1 MKKFVLFSLCYL
13 SVASTFAQLVF
24 KFSNASANKGDIV
37 TVNVSVDNFL
47 KVSATEYSMSY
58 DSSVLEFVD
67 IVNRHID
74 YVGADFGD
82 HKTGPFVFKNGQI
95 GCSWSRSRGDSLN
108 LPNGTV
114 LFGLRFKLIGKEC
127 DSSFVNLSNT
137 PKTIDIIENDG
148 KAIPTT
154 SIAGKVKINGAAC
167 TSAPNTDVS
176 LIGSK
181 ECIPRYTKG
190 CVKISVRNFKKIESM
205 QCALR
210 WDKTIARY
218 SGIQAL
224 NLKGLSTGS
233 FNLKADSTEL
243 DWVWDFGTGMPV
255 TVPND
260 QVLFEVCFTAI
271 GVIGNFTNVSFV
283 DVPGRS
289 IEITDANGV
298 LKHIV
303 DNGKVTVCETK
314 TTLKIYTRDTS
325 ATENS
330 EFCVPIYV
338 DDFTCI
344 ESFQYA
350 VKFDSTKL
358 RFKRVDNIILKNV
371 QTSLIIKTNDT
382 INILWDNGSFGP
394 QILGKGTSMFDLCFD
409 VIAPCATTTKLNIIP
424 LNGDLE
430 FTSDCVD
437 PEPQLI
443 IGDGLITVK
452 CKPAD
457 TPMAAVILG
466 KTDISCFGVCN
477 GTASANVT
485 GGSKSYKYTWI
496 DQVTNNTVSTVK
508 DPTNLCA
515 GRYRLKVTDMV
526 SNTMVTSSEVTI
538 VDATPITIQGTVTHE
553 TDPPKNN
560 GAINITPSGGM
571 QPYTFKWFRVG
582 NTTLLVTTEDFGP
595 RACGNYF
602 VSVTDSK
609 GCVNVD
615 TFTIN
620 CPVLKLVATI
630 VKVDSSKCFGDCLGK
645 LRVDANGGAFPYK
658 YKWSVSNETSI
669 SIDSLCVG
677 TYSVTVTDAND
688 SVSVATYVL
697 IEPTKISISVTSVTP
712 DCGTGNGGAAVSVT
726 NGTPAYMYSWKN
738 SSNVTVSTAMP
749 LVNVPKGTYVLC
761 VTDANKC
768 VQCAEIIIPACID
781 TSKIT
786 IYVTIDKNISCI
798 GICDGKVIASVVG
811 GIAPFTYKWA
821 HNANLN
827 NNIADQLCAGIYN
840 VTVTDAVGKIGTG
853 SATIANPN
861 AIQIAVKLISC
872 ASDASVADGKYEAL
886 VSGGT
891 PPYQYE
897 WCNGAT
903 IALVNDLESGDC
915 FVMVTDAYGCR
926 VVQKVTICECSS
938 SPFDCN
944 KSSLLISPNGD
955 GYNEYL
961 VFESTT
967 PNSELII
974 YDKWGSV
981 LFRNSNYSND
991 WNGMT
996 NNGRELPDGV
1006 YIYTLKSNKDLVL
1019 RKGTVTIKRK

>member
-926 VVQKVTICECSS
+926 VVQNLTICECSS

-981 LFRNSNYSND
+981 LFKSSNYSND

-996 NNGRELPDGV
+996 NNGKELPDGV
-1006 YIYTLKSNKDLVL
+1006 YIYVLKSNRGLVL
-1019 RKGTVTIKRK
+1019 RKGTVTIKQK